1 MFLPKERIYLGW
13 TCDFEDIC
21 LLYPPLLGDI
31 VKITYS
37 KFKQYTSLLTTT
49 QEEIQDIYVKQNIEG
64 DLPTPF
70 QYFMVLS
77 QLPETGKLVNEAL
90 KFFTHETSLFLF
102 ERAEIVIG
110 DLKEKHLLCE
120 DNFDY
125 FQNCIRELIGE
136 KPIEKIEKDIDP
148 RLARMKA
155 KQRLRDQIKNKQTQ
169 EKMGY
174 EFSTLMLSTCCLGV
188 GVTFEN
194 IDKLPYAT
202 MMKLQELC
210 ANKDKFETDMASLI
224 AGADSKKINLEYWVK
239 D

>member
-1 MFLPKERIYLGW
+1 
-13 TCDFEDIC
+13 
-21 LLYPPLLGDI
+21 
-31 VKITYS
+31 
-37 KFKQYTSLLTTT
+37 
-49 QEEIQDIYVKQNIEG
+49 
-64 DLPTPF
+64 
-70 QYFMVLS
+70 
-77 QLPETGKLVNEAL
+77 
-90 KFFTHETSLFLF
+90 
-102 ERAEIVIG
+102 
-110 DLKEKHLLCE
+110 
-120 DNFDY
+120 
-125 FQNCIRELIGE
+125 
-136 KPIEKIEKDIDP
+136 
-148 RLARMKA
+148 MKA
-155 KQRLRDQIKNKQTQ
+155 KQRLRDQIKNKQAQ

>member
-1 MFLPKERIYLGW
+1 MDKMDRKIKYALQMGDGVNVRTLEDLRQHF
-13 TCDFEDIC
+13 DFNEVTGYYVDHKLIEWLEDR
-21 LLYPPLLGDI
+21 YYD
-31 VKITYS
+31 
-37 KFKQYTSLLTTT
+37 
-49 QEEIQDIYVKQNIEG
+49 DVKQNIEG

-155 KQRLRDQIKNKQTQ
+155 KQRLRDQIKNKQAQ

>member
-13 TCDFEDIC
+13 TCDFEDVC

-155 KQRLRDQIKNKQTQ
+155 KQRLRDQIKNKQAQ

-194 IDKLPYAT
+194 IEKLPYAT
-202 MMKLQELC
+202 MLKFHKLC
-210 ANKDKFETDMASLI
+210 ADKDKYETDIASMI
-224 AGADSKKINLEYWVK
+224 AGADSKQINLEYWVK

>member
-49 QEEIQDIYVKQNIEG
+49 QEEIQDIYVKQNI

-155 KQRLRDQIKNKQTQ
+155 KQRLRDQIKNKQAQ

>member
-1 MFLPKERIYLGW
+1 MFLPKERVYLGM
-13 TCDFEDIC
+13 TCDFDDVC

-31 VKITYS
+31 AKVTYA
-37 KFKQYTSLLTTT
+37 KFKGYCNILTVTT
-49 QEEIQDIYVKQNIEG
+49 EEIQDIYTKQNIEG
-64 DLPTPF
+64 ELPTPF
-70 QYFMVLS
+70 QYLLLLS
-77 QLPETGKLVNEAL
+77 QLPETEKLVNEAF
-90 KFFTHETSLFLF
+90 KFFVHDSIFPLF
-102 ERAEIVIG
+102 ERAEIIVG
-110 DLKEKHLLCE
+110 DLREKHFINE

-136 KPIEKIEKDIDP
+136 KPIEKIEENIDP

-155 KQRLRDQIKNKQTQ
+155 KQRLRDQVKNKQAQ
-169 EKMGY
+169 KKVSY

-202 MMKLQELC
+202 MIKLQELY
-210 ANKDKFETDMASLI
+210 ANKDKFDTDMASII

>member
-13 TCDFEDIC
+13 TCDFEDVC

-155 KQRLRDQIKNKQTQ
+155 KQRLRDQIKNKQAQ

-194 IDKLPYAT
+194 IERLPYAT
-202 MMKLQELC
+202 MLKFHKLC
-210 ANKDKFETDMASLI
+210 ADKDKYETDIASMI
-224 AGADSKKINLEYWVK
+224 AGADSKQINLEYWVK

>member
-13 TCDFEDIC
+13 TCDFEDVC

-31 VKITYS
+31 VKISYS
-37 KFKQYTSLLTTT
+37 KFKQYASLLTTT
-49 QEEIQDIYVKQNIEG
+49 QEEIQDIYMKQNIEG

-77 QLPETGKLVNEAL
+77 QLPETGKLVSEAL

-136 KPIEKIEKDIDP
+136 KPIEKIEKNIDP

-155 KQRLRDQIKNKQTQ
+155 KQRLRDQIKNKQAQ

-202 MMKLQELC
+202 MIKLQELC

>member
-1 MFLPKERIYLGW
+1 MAVKEK
-13 TCDFEDIC
+13 E
-21 LLYPPLLGDI
+21 
-31 VKITYS
+31 
-37 KFKQYTSLLTTT
+37 KQ
-49 QEEIQDIYVKQNIEG
+49 
-64 DLPTPF
+64 
-70 QYFMVLS
+70 
-77 QLPETGKLVNEAL
+77 ETGVSPEREKAL
-90 KFFTHETSLFLF
+90 KL
-102 ERAEIVIG
+102 A
-110 DLKEKHLLCE
+110 
-120 DNFDY
+120 
-125 FQNCIRELIGE
+125 
-136 KPIEKIEKDIDP
+136 IEKIEKDIDP

-155 KQRLRDQIKNKQTQ
+155 KQRLRDQIKNKQAQ

>member
-13 TCDFEDIC
+13 TCDFEDVC

-155 KQRLRDQIKNKQTQ
+155 KQRLRDQIKNKQAQ

-174 EFSTLMLSTCCLGV
+174 
-188 GVTFEN
+188 
-194 IDKLPYAT
+194 
-202 MMKLQELC
+202 
-210 ANKDKFETDMASLI
+210 
-224 AGADSKKINLEYWVK
+224 
-239 D
+239 